1 MPIILALVAYF
12 AILAAVVYGYVLNI
26 IDIVQAVGMP
36 NAEVTLLLVV
46 RVIGL
51 FVVPL
56 GTILGYVA

>member
-1 MPIILALVAYF
+1 MPIIAAFLAYL

-26 IDIVQAVGMP
+26 IDIVHTVVVP
-36 NAEVTLLLVV
+36 NVEVTLLLVF

-56 GTILGYVA
+56 GTLLGYLA

>member
-1 MPIILALVAYF
+1 MPIIIAFFVYL

-26 IDIVQAVGMP
+26 IDIVHTVMVP
-36 NAEVTLLLVV
+36 NVEVTLLLVV